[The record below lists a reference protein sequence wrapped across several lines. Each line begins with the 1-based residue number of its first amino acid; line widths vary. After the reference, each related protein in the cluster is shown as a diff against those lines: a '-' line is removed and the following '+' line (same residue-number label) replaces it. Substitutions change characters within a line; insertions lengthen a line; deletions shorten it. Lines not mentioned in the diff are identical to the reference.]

1 MRTLTTIQ
9 EYTMLNLT
17 IGFFAGVGATCA
29 FFFTLATIEDKK
41 VQDARRADDFIAD

>member
-17 IGFFAGVGATCA
+17 IGFFAGVGATLTFCLV
-29 FFFTLATIEDKK
+29 LAAADDKK